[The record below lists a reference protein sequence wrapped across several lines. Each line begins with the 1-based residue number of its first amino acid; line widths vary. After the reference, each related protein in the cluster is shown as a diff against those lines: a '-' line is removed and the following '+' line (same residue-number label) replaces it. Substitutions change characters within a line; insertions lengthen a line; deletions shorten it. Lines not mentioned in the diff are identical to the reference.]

1 MRVISRREN
10 EGVVIGDEIFVTVLE
25 IREGHVRVAI
35 ASRLGTPS
43 YWEET
48 LHWAPRRGDE
58 DGDEEADEAELEL
71 ISRA

>member
-10 EGVVIGDEIFVTVLE
+10 EGVVIGDEVFVTVLE
-25 IREGHVRVAI
+25 IRENQVRVAI

-48 LHWAPRRGDE
+48 LHWAPRRDE
-58 DGDEEADEAELEL
+58 EGDEEADEAELEL